1 MGVTCAASCC
11 LAAIS
16 LTLMG
21 EGMVRT
27 LILILSFPEKR
38 DDYLTDIAILP
49 CYVYI
54 AHAVL
59 NPASRLG
66 VGDVGW

>member
-1 MGVTCAASCC
+1 
-11 LAAIS
+11 
-16 LTLMG
+16 MG
-21 EGMVRT
+21 EGMVLT

-59 NPASRLG
+59 NPASRLR

>member
-1 MGVTCAASCC
+1 
-11 LAAIS
+11 
-16 LTLMG
+16 MG
-21 EGMVRT
+21 EGMVLT

-59 NPASRLG
+59 NPASLLRICRGVVRDQGVRLPLR
-66 VGDVGW
+66 